1 MKKLI
6 ITTIVLLSISY
17 VFGQESE
24 RNTASFNLGDG
35 ISFSFNDGDYEFNIY
50 GFIKPAY
57 IYNDEKIYTT
67 DGEYSNVFRQFK
79 SQNSNLFFTGFAK
92 DEKLSFTIQ
101 MDYSSNNPL
110 VEAFI
115 GYHFNEK
122 TSLYFGQMQVSHN
135 NLEMV
140 HNEDKL
146 RFTDRGILSQT
157 YTNDGEEFGLFFETS
172 FGKSIIFKPTFAI
185 TSGDGKNS
193 FGDDSRDSDKGGLK
207 FGSRINIL
215 PFGDFSIGNRLSTVD
230 LMHEQKPKVQIG
242 LAYSKNMG
250 ASNKVGDGHGDFILY
265 DNSGNELFPDYSQ
278 LFLDLNLKYKGFS
291 LVLEYA
297 DAFAS
302 GLNQIYTDPN
312 AFSLIIPQQIS
323 EYLVIGDSQGVQ
335 FGYFTKNGLSIDF
348 IYENLNP
355 EFDSFES
362 SLLRKSSNMGVGV
375 SKYLAGNNLKIQA
388 SLFKTNYKNSVAGL
402 DDDEFM
408 SAAFLVQIAF

>member
-6 ITTIVLLSISY
+6 ITTIILLSISY
-17 VFGQESE
+17 VYSQESE
-24 RNTASFNLGDG
+24 RNNASFSLGDG
-35 ISFSFNDGDYEFNIY
+35 ISFSFNEGDYEFNIY
-50 GFIKPAY
+50 GFIKPTY
-57 IYNDEKIYTT
+57 IYNDEKNYTA

-101 MDYSSNNPL
+101 MDYSSSNPL

-122 TSLYFGQMQVSHN
+122 TSLYFGQMQVNHN
-135 NLEMV
+135 NLEMT

-146 RFTDRGILSQT
+146 RFTNRGILSQK
-157 YTNDGEEFGLFFETS
+157 YTENGEEFGLFFETS
-172 FGKSIIFKPTFAI
+172 FGNQFVVNPTLAV
-185 TSGDGKNS
+185 TSGDGRNS
-193 FGDDSRDSDKGGLK
+193 FGEDSRDSDKGGVK

-230 LMHEQKPKVQIG
+230 LMHEEKPKVQIG
-242 LAYSKNMG
+242 VAYSKNMG
-250 ASNKVGDGHGDFILY
+250 ASNQVGDGHGDFILY
-265 DNSGNELFPDYSQ
+265 DDSGDELFPDYSQ
-278 LFLDLNLKYKGFS
+278 LFFDLNLKYKGFS

-302 GLNQIYTDPN
+302 GLDQIYTDPN
-312 AFSLIIPQQIS
+312 AFNLLIPQQIS
-323 EYLVIGDSQGVQ
+323 EYLVVGDSQGIQ
-335 FGYFTKNGLSIDF
+335 FGYFTKNGISVDF
-348 IYENLNP
+348 IYESLNP
-355 EFDSFES
+355 EFDSYES
-362 SLLRKSSNMGVGV
+362 SVLRKSSNMGVGI

-388 SLFKTNYKNSVAGL
+388 SLFKTAYENLNNL

-408 SAAFLVQIAF
+408 SGSFMVQIAF

>member
-6 ITTIVLLSISY
+6 ITTIILLSISY
-17 VFGQESE
+17 VFSQESE
-24 RNTASFNLGDG
+24 RNNASFSLGDG
-35 ISFSFNDGDYEFNIY
+35 ISFSFNEGDYEFNIY
-50 GFIKPAY
+50 GFIKPTY
-57 IYNDEKIYTT
+57 IYNDEKIYTA

-101 MDYSSNNPL
+101 MDYSSSNPL

-122 TSLYFGQMQVSHN
+122 TTLYFGQMQVNHN
-135 NLEMV
+135 NLEMTY
-140 HNEDKL
+140 NEDRL
-146 RFTDRGILSQT
+146 RFTNRGILSQT
-157 YTNDGEEFGLFFETS
+157 YTENGEEFGLFFETS
-172 FGKSIIFKPTFAI
+172 FGKSIIFKPTLAI

-193 FGDDSRDSDKGGLK
+193 FGDDSRDSDKGGVK
-207 FGSRINIL
+207 FGTRINIF

-230 LMHEQKPKVQIG
+230 LMHEERPKVQIG
-242 LAYSKNMG
+242 FAYSKNMG

-265 DNSGNELFPDYSQ
+265 DDSGDELFPDYSQ
-278 LFLDLNLKYKGFS
+278 LFLDLNLKYRGFS

-302 GLNQIYTDPN
+302 GLDQIYTDPN
-312 AFSLIIPQQIS
+312 AFNLLIPQQIS
-323 EYLVIGDSQGVQ
+323 EYLVVGDSQGLQ
-335 FGYFTKNGLSIDF
+335 FGYFTKNGISIDL

-355 EFDSFES
+355 EFDSYGS
-362 SLLRKSSNMGVGV
+362 SILRKSSNMGVGI

-388 SLFKTNYKNSVAGL
+388 SLFKTGYENLNNL
-402 DDDEFM
+402 NDDEFM
-408 SAAFLVQIAF
+408 SGSFLVQIAF

>member
-1 MKKLI
+1 MKKTI
-6 ITTIVLLSISY
+6 ITIIFLLSISY
-17 VFGQESE
+17 VFTQESE
-24 RNTASFNLGDG
+24 RNNARFSLGDG
-35 ISFSFNDGDYEFNIY
+35 ISFSFNEGDYEFNIY
-50 GFIKPAY
+50 GFIKPTY
-57 IYNDEKIYTT
+57 IYNDEKIYSD

-101 MDYSSNNPL
+101 MDYSSSNPL

-122 TSLYFGQMQVSHN
+122 TSLYFGQMQVNHN
-135 NLEMV
+135 NLEMT
-140 HNEDKL
+140 HNEDRL
-146 RFTDRGILSQT
+146 RFTNRGILSRT
-157 YTNDGEEFGLFFETS
+157 YSVDGEEFGIFFETS
-172 FGKSIIFKPTFAI
+172 FGKSIIIKPTFAV

-193 FGDDSRDSDKGGLK
+193 FGDDSRDSDKGGVK

-215 PFGDFSIGNRLSTVD
+215 PFGDFSIGNRLSTID
-230 LMHEQKPKVQIG
+230 LIGEEKLKVQIG
-242 LAYSKNMG
+242 FAYSKNMG
-250 ASNKVGDGHGDFILY
+250 ASNQVGDGHGDFILY
-265 DNSGNELFPDYSQ
+265 DDSGDELFPDYSQ
-278 LFLDLNLKYKGFS
+278 LFFDLNLKYKGFS

-302 GLNQIYTDPN
+302 GLDQIYTDPN
-312 AFSLIIPQQIS
+312 AFNLLIPKQIS
-323 EYLVIGDSQGVQ
+323 EYLVVGDSQGIQ
-335 FGYFTKNGLSIDF
+335 FGYFTKNGISIDF

-362 SLLRKSSNMGVGV
+362 SVLRKSSNMGVGL

-388 SLFKTNYKNSVAGL
+388 SLFKTAYENLNNL

-408 SAAFLVQIAF
+408 SGSFLVQIAF

>member
-6 ITTIVLLSISY
+6 ITTIILLSISY
-17 VFGQESE
+17 VFSQESE
-24 RNTASFNLGDG
+24 RNNASFSLGDG
-35 ISFSFNDGDYEFNIY
+35 ISFSFNEGDYEFNIY
-50 GFIKPAY
+50 GFIKPTY

-101 MDYSSNNPL
+101 MDYSSSNPL

-122 TSLYFGQMQVSHN
+122 TTLYFGQMQVSHN

-140 HNEDKL
+140 HNEDQL
-146 RFTDRGILSQT
+146 RFTNRGILSQT
-157 YTNDGEEFGLFFETS
+157 YTENGEEFGLFFETS
-172 FGKSIIFKPTFAI
+172 FGNQFVVNPTLAV
-185 TSGDGKNS
+185 TSGDGRNS
-193 FGDDSRDSDKGGLK
+193 FGEDSRDSDKGGVK

-230 LMHEQKPKVQIG
+230 LMHEEKPKVQIG
-242 LAYSKNMG
+242 VAYSKNMG
-250 ASNKVGDGHGDFILY
+250 ASNQVGDGHGDFILY
-265 DNSGNELFPDYSQ
+265 DDSGDELFPDYSQ
-278 LFLDLNLKYKGFS
+278 LFFDLNLKYKGFS

-302 GLNQIYTDPN
+302 GLDQIYTDPN
-312 AFSLIIPQQIS
+312 AFNLLIPQQIS
-323 EYLVIGDSQGVQ
+323 EYLVVGDSQGIQ
-335 FGYFTKNGLSIDF
+335 FGYFTKNGISVDF

-355 EFDSFES
+355 EFDSYES
-362 SLLRKSSNMGVGV
+362 SVLRKSSNMGVGV

-388 SLFKTNYKNSVAGL
+388 TLFKTAYENLNNL

-408 SAAFLVQIAF
+408 SGSFLVQIAF

>member
-6 ITTIVLLSISY
+6 ITTIILLSISY
-17 VFGQESE
+17 VFSQESE
-24 RNTASFNLGDG
+24 RNNASFSLGDG
-35 ISFSFNDGDYEFNIY
+35 ISFSFNEGDYEFNIY
-50 GFIKPAY
+50 GFIKPTY
-57 IYNDEKIYTT
+57 IYNDEKIYTAN
-67 DGEYSNVFRQFK
+67 GEYSNVFRQFK

-101 MDYSSNNPL
+101 MDYSSSNPL

-146 RFTDRGILSQT
+146 RFTDRGLISRT
-157 YTNDGEEFGLFFETS
+157 YTENGEEFGLFFETS
-172 FGKSIIFKPTFAI
+172 FGNQFVVNPTLAV
-185 TSGDGKNS
+185 TSGDGRNS
-193 FGDDSRDSDKGGLK
+193 FGEDSRDSDKGGVK

-215 PFGDFSIGNRLSTVD
+215 PFGDFSIGNRISTVD
-230 LMHEQKPKVQIG
+230 LMHEEKPKVQIG
-242 LAYSKNMG
+242 VAYSKNMG
-250 ASNKVGDGHGDFILY
+250 ASNQVGDGHGDFILY
-265 DNSGNELFPDYSQ
+265 DNSGDELFPDYSQ
-278 LFLDLNLKYKGFS
+278 LFFDLNLKYKGFS

-302 GLNQIYTDPN
+302 GLDQIYTDPN
-312 AFSLIIPQQIS
+312 AFNLLIPQQIS
-323 EYLVIGDSQGVQ
+323 EYLVVGDSQGIQ
-335 FGYFTKNGLSIDF
+335 FGYFTKNGISVDF

-355 EFDSFES
+355 EFDSYES
-362 SLLRKSSNMGVGV
+362 SVLRKSSNMGVGV

-388 SLFKTNYKNSVAGL
+388 TLFKTAYENLNNL

-408 SAAFLVQIAF
+408 SGSFLVQIAF

>member
-6 ITTIVLLSISY
+6 ITTIILLSISY
-17 VFGQESE
+17 VFSQESE
-24 RNTASFNLGDG
+24 RNNASFSLGDG
-35 ISFSFNDGDYEFNIY
+35 ISFSFNEGDYEFNIY
-50 GFIKPAY
+50 GFIKPTY

-101 MDYSSNNPL
+101 MDYGSSNPL

-122 TSLYFGQMQVSHN
+122 TTLYFGQMQVSHN

-140 HNEDKL
+140 HNEDQL
-146 RFTDRGILSQT
+146 RFTNRGILSQT
-157 YTNDGEEFGLFFETS
+157 YTENGEEFGLFFETS
-172 FGKSIIFKPTFAI
+172 FGKSIIFKPILAI

-193 FGDDSRDSDKGGLK
+193 FGEDSRDSDKGGVK

-230 LMHEQKPKVQIG
+230 LIHEQKPKVQIG
-242 LAYSKNMG
+242 VAYSKNMG
-250 ASNKVGDGHGDFILY
+250 ASNQVGDGHGDFILY
-265 DNSGNELFPDYSQ
+265 DNSGDELFPDYSQ
-278 LFLDLNLKYKGFS
+278 LFFDLNLKYKGFS

-302 GLNQIYTDPN
+302 GLDQIYTDPN
-312 AFSLIIPQQIS
+312 AFNLLIPQQIS
-323 EYLVIGDSQGVQ
+323 EYLVVGDSQGIQ
-335 FGYFTKNGLSIDF
+335 FGYFTKNGISVDF

-355 EFDSFES
+355 EFDSYES
-362 SLLRKSSNMGVGV
+362 SVLRKSSNMGVGV
-375 SKYLAGNNLKIQA
+375 SKYLARNNLKIQA
-388 SLFKTNYKNSVAGL
+388 TLFKTAYENLNNL

-408 SAAFLVQIAF
+408 SGSFLVQIAF

>member
-6 ITTIVLLSISY
+6 ITTIILLSISY
-17 VFGQESE
+17 VFSQESE
-24 RNTASFNLGDG
+24 RNNASFSLGDG
-35 ISFSFNDGDYEFNIY
+35 ISFSFNEGDYEFNIY
-50 GFIKPAY
+50 GFIKPTY
-57 IYNDEKIYTT
+57 IYNDEKIYTA

-101 MDYSSNNPL
+101 MDYSSSNPL

-122 TSLYFGQMQVSHN
+122 TTLYFGQMLVNHN
-135 NLEMV
+135 NLEMTY
-140 HNEDKL
+140 NEDRL
-146 RFTDRGILSQT
+146 RFTNRGILSQT
-157 YTNDGEEFGLFFETS
+157 YTDNGEEFGLFFETS
-172 FGKSIIFKPTFAI
+172 FGKSIIFKPTLAI

-193 FGDDSRDSDKGGLK
+193 FGDDSRDSDKGGVK
-207 FGSRINIL
+207 FGSRINIF

-230 LMHEQKPKVQIG
+230 LIHEERPKVQIG
-242 LAYSKNMG
+242 FAYSKNMG

-265 DNSGNELFPDYSQ
+265 DDSGDELFPDYSQ

-297 DAFAS
+297 DAYAS
-302 GLNQIYTDPN
+302 GLDQIYTDPN
-312 AFSLIIPQQIS
+312 AFNLLIPQQIS
-323 EYLVIGDSQGVQ
+323 EYLVVGDGQGIQ
-335 FGYFTKNGLSIDF
+335 FGYFTKNGISIDL

-355 EFDSFES
+355 EFDSYGS
-362 SLLRKSSNMGVGV
+362 SILRKSSNIGVGI

-388 SLFKTNYKNSVAGL
+388 SLFKTGYENLNNL
-402 DDDEFM
+402 NDDEFM
-408 SAAFLVQIAF
+408 SGSFLVQIAF

>member
-6 ITTIVLLSISY
+6 ITTIILLSISY
-17 VFGQESE
+17 VYSQESE
-24 RNTASFNLGDG
+24 RNNVSFSLGDG
-35 ISFSFNDGDYEFNIY
+35 ISFSFNEGDYEFNIY
-50 GFIKPAY
+50 GFIKPTY
-57 IYNDEKIYTT
+57 IYNDEKIYTA

-101 MDYSSNNPL
+101 MDYSSSNPL

-122 TSLYFGQMQVSHN
+122 TSLYFGQMQVNHN
-135 NLEMV
+135 NLEMT
-140 HNEDKL
+140 HNEDRL
-146 RFTDRGILSQT
+146 RFTNRGILSQT
-157 YTNDGEEFGLFFETS
+157 YTENGEEFGLFFETS
-172 FGKSIIFKPTFAI
+172 FGKSIIFKPILAI

-193 FGDDSRDSDKGGLK
+193 FGEDSRDSDKGGVK

-230 LMHEQKPKVQIG
+230 LIHEEKPKVQIG
-242 LAYSKNMG
+242 VAYSKNMG
-250 ASNKVGDGHGDFILY
+250 ASNQVGDGHGDFILY
-265 DNSGNELFPDYSQ
+265 DDSGDELLPDYTQ
-278 LFLDLNLKYKGFS
+278 LFLDLNLKYRGFS

-312 AFSLIIPQQIS
+312 AFNLLIPQQIS
-323 EYLVIGDSQGVQ
+323 EYLVVGDSQGIQ
-335 FGYFTKNGLSIDF
+335 FGYFTKNGISVDF

-355 EFDSFES
+355 EFDSYES
-362 SLLRKSSNMGVGV
+362 SVLRKSSNMGVGL

-388 SLFKTNYKNSVAGL
+388 TLFKTAYEGLNNL

-408 SAAFLVQIAF
+408 SGSFLVQIAF

>member
-6 ITTIVLLSISY
+6 ITTIILLSISY
-17 VFGQESE
+17 VFSQESE
-24 RNTASFNLGDG
+24 RNNASFSLGDG
-35 ISFSFNDGDYEFNIY
+35 ISFSFNEGDYEFNIY
-50 GFIKPAY
+50 GFIKPTY
-57 IYNDEKIYTT
+57 IYNDEKIYTA

-101 MDYSSNNPL
+101 MDYSSSNPL

-122 TSLYFGQMQVSHN
+122 TTLYFGQMQVNHN
-135 NLEMV
+135 NLEMT
-140 HNEDKL
+140 HNEDRL
-146 RFTDRGILSQT
+146 RFTNRGILSQT
-157 YTNDGEEFGLFFETS
+157 YTENGEEFGLFFETS
-172 FGKSIIFKPTFAI
+172 FGKSIIFKPTLAI

-193 FGDDSRDSDKGGLK
+193 FGDDSRDSDKGGVK
-207 FGSRINIL
+207 FGSRINIF

-230 LMHEQKPKVQIG
+230 LMHEERPKVQIG
-242 LAYSKNMG
+242 FAYSKNMG

-265 DNSGNELFPDYSQ
+265 DDSGDELFPDYSQ

-302 GLNQIYTDPN
+302 GLDQIYTDPN
-312 AFSLIIPQQIS
+312 AFNLLIPQQIS
-323 EYLVIGDSQGVQ
+323 EYLVVGDSQGIQ
-335 FGYFTKNGLSIDF
+335 FGYFTKNGISVDF
-348 IYENLNP
+348 IYESLNP
-355 EFDSFES
+355 EFDSYES
-362 SLLRKSSNMGVGV
+362 SVLRKSSNMGVGI

-388 SLFKTNYKNSVAGL
+388 SLFKTAYENLNNL
-402 DDDEFM
+402 EDDEFM
-408 SAAFLVQIAF
+408 SGSFMVQIAF

>member
-6 ITTIVLLSISY
+6 ITTIILLSISY
-17 VFGQESE
+17 VFSQQSE
-24 RNTASFNLGDG
+24 RNNASFSLGDG
-35 ISFSFNDGDYEFNIY
+35 ISFSFNEGDYEFNIY
-50 GFIKPAY
+50 GFIKPLY
-57 IYNDEKIYTT
+57 IYSDEKIYTA
-67 DGEYSNVFRQFK
+67 DGEYTNVFRQFK

-101 MDYSSNNPL
+101 MDYSSSNPL

-122 TSLYFGQMQVSHN
+122 TSLYFGQMQVNHN
-135 NLEMV
+135 NLEMT
-140 HNEDKL
+140 HNEDRL
-146 RFTDRGILSQT
+146 RFTNRGILSQT
-157 YTNDGEEFGLFFETS
+157 YTDDGEEFGLFFETS
-172 FGKSIIFKPTFAI
+172 FGKSIIFKPILAI

-193 FGDDSRDSDKGGLK
+193 FGADSRDSDKGGVK

-230 LMHEQKPKVQIG
+230 LMHEEKPKVQIG

-250 ASNKVGDGHGDFILY
+250 ASNQVGDGHGDFILY
-265 DNSGNELFPDYSQ
+265 DDSGDELFPEYSQ

-302 GLNQIYTDPN
+302 GLDQIYTDPN
-312 AFSLIIPQQIS
+312 AFNLLIPQQIS
-323 EYLVIGDSQGVQ
+323 EYLVLGDSQGIQ
-335 FGYFTKNGLSIDF
+335 FGYFTKNGISVDF

-355 EFDSFES
+355 EFDSYES
-362 SLLRKSSNMGVGV
+362 SVLRKSSNMGVGV

-388 SLFKTNYKNSVAGL
+388 SLFKTGYENLNNL
-402 DDDEFM
+402 DDDQFM
-408 SAAFLVQIAF
+408 TGSFLVQIAF

>member
-6 ITTIVLLSISY
+6 ITTIILLSISY
-17 VFGQESE
+17 VFSQESE
-24 RNTASFNLGDG
+24 RNNASFSLGDG
-35 ISFSFNDGDYEFNIY
+35 ISFSFNEGDYEFNIY
-50 GFIKPAY
+50 GFIKPTY
-57 IYNDEKIYTT
+57 IYNDEKIYTA

-101 MDYSSNNPL
+101 MDYSSSNPL

-122 TSLYFGQMQVSHN
+122 TTLYFGQMQVNHN
-135 NLEMV
+135 NLEMTY
-140 HNEDKL
+140 NEDRL
-146 RFTDRGILSQT
+146 RFTNRGILSQT
-157 YTNDGEEFGLFFETS
+157 YTENGEEFGLFFETS
-172 FGKSIIFKPTFAI
+172 FGKSIIFKPTLAI

-193 FGDDSRDSDKGGLK
+193 FGDDSRDSDKGGVK
-207 FGSRINIL
+207 FGSRINIF

-230 LMHEQKPKVQIG
+230 LMHEERPKVQIG
-242 LAYSKNMG
+242 FAYSKNMG

-265 DNSGNELFPDYSQ
+265 DDSGDELFPDYSQ

-297 DAFAS
+297 DAYAS
-302 GLNQIYTDPN
+302 GLDQIYTDPN
-312 AFSLIIPQQIS
+312 AFNLLIPQQIS
-323 EYLVIGDSQGVQ
+323 EYLVVGDSQGIQ
-335 FGYFTKNGLSIDF
+335 FGYFTKNGISIDL

-355 EFDSFES
+355 EFDSYGS
-362 SLLRKSSNMGVGV
+362 SILRKSSNMGVGI

-388 SLFKTNYKNSVAGL
+388 SLFKTGYENLNNL
-402 DDDEFM
+402 NDDEFM
-408 SAAFLVQIAF
+408 SGSFLVQIAF

>member
-6 ITTIVLLSISY
+6 ITTIISLSISH
-17 VFGQESE
+17 VFSQESE
-24 RNTASFNLGDG
+24 RNNASFSLGDG
-35 ISFSFNDGDYEFNIY
+35 ISFSFNEGDYEFNIY
-50 GFIKPAY
+50 GFIKPTY
-57 IYNDEKIYTT
+57 IYNDEKIYTA

-101 MDYSSNNPL
+101 MDYSSSNPL

-115 GYHFNEK
+115 RYHFNEK
-122 TSLYFGQMQVSHN
+122 TSLYFGQMQVNHN
-135 NLEMV
+135 NLEMT
-140 HNEDKL
+140 HNEDRL
-146 RFTDRGILSQT
+146 RFTNRGILSQT
-157 YTNDGEEFGLFFETS
+157 YSDNGEEFGLFFETS
-172 FGKSIIFKPTFAI
+172 FGKSIIFKPILAI

-193 FGDDSRDSDKGGLK
+193 FGEDSRDSDKGGVK

-230 LMHEQKPKVQIG
+230 LIHEEKPKIQIG
-242 LAYSKNMG
+242 VAYSKNMG
-250 ASNKVGDGHGDFILY
+250 ASNQVGDGHGDFILY
-265 DNSGNELFPDYSQ
+265 DNSGDELFPDYSQ

-302 GLNQIYTDPN
+302 SLDQIYTDPN
-312 AFSLIIPQQIS
+312 AFNLLIPQQIS
-323 EYLVIGDSQGVQ
+323 EYLVVGDSQGIQ
-335 FGYFTKNGLSIDF
+335 FGYFTKNGISVDF

-355 EFDSFES
+355 EFDPYES
-362 SLLRKSSNMGVGV
+362 SILRKSSNMGVGV

-388 SLFKTNYKNSVAGL
+388 SLFKTGYENLNNL
-402 DDDEFM
+402 NDDEFM
-408 SAAFLVQIAF
+408 SGSFLVQIAF

>member
-6 ITTIVLLSISY
+6 ITTIILLSISY
-17 VFGQESE
+17 VYSQESE
-24 RNTASFNLGDG
+24 RNNANFSLGDG
-35 ISFSFNDGDYEFNIY
+35 ISFSFNEGDYEFNIY
-50 GFIKPAY
+50 GFIKPTY
-57 IYNDEKIYTT
+57 IYNDEKNYTA

-101 MDYSSNNPL
+101 MDYSSSNPL

-122 TSLYFGQMQVSHN
+122 TSLYFGQMQVNHN
-135 NLEMV
+135 NLEMT

-146 RFTDRGILSQT
+146 RFTDRGILSRT
-157 YTNDGEEFGLFFETS
+157 YTENGEEFGLFFETS
-172 FGKSIIFKPTFAI
+172 FGKSIIFKPTLAI

-193 FGDDSRDSDKGGLK
+193 FGEDSRDSDKGGVK
-207 FGSRINIL
+207 FGSRINIF
-215 PFGDFSIGNRLSTVD
+215 PFGDFSIGNRMSTVD
-230 LMHEQKPKVQIG
+230 LMHEERPKVQIG
-242 LAYSKNMG
+242 VAYSKNMG

-265 DNSGNELFPDYSQ
+265 DDSGDELFPDYSQ

-302 GLNQIYTDPN
+302 GLDQIYTDPN
-312 AFSLIIPQQIS
+312 AFNLLIPQQIS
-323 EYLVIGDSQGVQ
+323 EYLVVGDSQGIQ
-335 FGYFTKNGLSIDF
+335 FGYFTKNGISIDF
-348 IYENLNP
+348 IYESLNP
-355 EFDSFES
+355 EFDLFENS
-362 SLLRKSSNMGVGV
+362 ILRKTSNMGVGI

-388 SLFKTNYKNSVAGL
+388 STFSTSYENSNGL
-402 DDDEFM
+402 DDNQFL
-408 SAAFLVQIAF
+408 SAAFLVQVAF

>member
-6 ITTIVLLSISY
+6 ITTIILLSISY
-17 VFGQESE
+17 VYSQESE
-24 RNTASFNLGDG
+24 RNNASFSLGDG
-35 ISFSFNDGDYEFNIY
+35 ISFSFNEGDYEFNIY
-50 GFIKPAY
+50 GFIKPTY
-57 IYNDEKIYTT
+57 IYNDEKNYTA

-101 MDYSSNNPL
+101 MDYSSSNPL

-122 TSLYFGQMQVSHN
+122 TSLYFGQMQVNHN
-135 NLEMV
+135 NLEMT

-146 RFTDRGILSQT
+146 RFTDRGILSRT
-157 YTNDGEEFGLFFETS
+157 YTNNGEEFGLFFETS
-172 FGKSIIFKPTFAI
+172 FGNQFVVNPTLAV
-185 TSGDGKNS
+185 TSGDGRNS
-193 FGDDSRDSDKGGLK
+193 FGEDSRDSDKGGVK

-230 LMHEQKPKVQIG
+230 LMHEEKPKVQIG
-242 LAYSKNMG
+242 VAYSKNMG
-250 ASNKVGDGHGDFILY
+250 ASNQVGDGHGDFILY
-265 DNSGNELFPDYSQ
+265 DNSGDELFPDYSQ
-278 LFLDLNLKYKGFS
+278 LFFDLNLKYKGFS

-302 GLNQIYTDPN
+302 GLDQIYTDPN
-312 AFSLIIPQQIS
+312 AFNLLIPQQIS
-323 EYLVIGDSQGVQ
+323 EYLVVGDSQGIQ
-335 FGYFTKNGLSIDF
+335 FGYFTKNGISVDF

-355 EFDSFES
+355 EFDSYES
-362 SLLRKSSNMGVGV
+362 SVLRKSSNMGVGV

-388 SLFKTNYKNSVAGL
+388 SLFKTAYENLNNL

-408 SAAFLVQIAF
+408 SGSFLVQIAF